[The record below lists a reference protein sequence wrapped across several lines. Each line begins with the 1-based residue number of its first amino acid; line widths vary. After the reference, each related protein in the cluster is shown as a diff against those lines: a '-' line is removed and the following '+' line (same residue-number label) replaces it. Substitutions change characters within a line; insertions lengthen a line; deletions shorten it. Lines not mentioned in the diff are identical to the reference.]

1 MRVLR
6 GTKNFK
12 DVGRVLE
19 WDGKPALDIWPEEHC
34 NEFNGTDSTIF
45 PPLFGPDDDIVS
57 FGYEICRSLSAHYE
71 RPSKIKGMFWTRI
84 KRSKNRGELRIAR
97 IGNAFSFAT
106 KVRIDTF

>member
-6 GTKNFK
+6 GIKNFK

-19 WDGKPALDIWPEEHC
+19 WDGKAALDIWPEDHC

-71 RPSKIKGMFWTRI
+71 RPSKIKGTFPIRM
-84 KRSKNRGELRIAR
+84 KRSIRESYREEP
-97 IGNAFSFAT
+97 
-106 KVRIDTF
+106 